1 MKNKCY
7 SLLPYAVIAVF
18 SAILINNMFY
28 GFSWTDEGLYLSN
41 VQRYFSGDRFLID
54 DWTPTQFYEPLLYPL
69 YALFVRITGSTAGV
83 FLFFRFATIIF
94 QTLAAFFAYFLL
106 SKKYRAFSACVA
118 SLIVLSFSRA
128 CLNGPSYYTI
138 GFESYL
144 IALLCLYA
152 FFTLSYSKV
161 FLFVSG
167 VFFAAAV
174 LCNPFLMLPY
184 IAVSILVLILPA
196 SRKYIR
202 KIAFVWLGTVI
213 SGIVYMIFVFSGNSI
228 SDILSGL
235 HYTYNDPSYKHTIIL
250 TIKRL
255 LKMPRL
261 LIFPYIITW
270 LPMIAL
276 CGLIKI
282 KKIQLT
288 VRKKFLMHMLNLVL
302 FFANCFVRKDCGA
315 AVMTFFHFTIFEVV
329 LFSDLRFK
337 EFMREYKKELLYF
350 VVPGLILAYFF
361 CFASDTGFGVCSI
374 GMAVAAIGEI
384 LILEKCLRKLDFGNS
399 KSLGKIAKVGSLFI
413 LTAFTFFYRTNL
425 IYRDAQLPP
434 HLLFLPQFQKGL
446 EKISSGP
453 VKGIYTTKENKAY
466 YDDLLALLQNIS
478 NDEPQSEKSVFIAG
492 AATWAYTA
500 FQNLRCSAP
509 TTWRTFFDDI
519 RLQTYYDEF
528 PKNPFPDYVILLDSK
543 NPDNGG
549 RYQGKNDEENIRDTW
564 MYKKMTAM
572 GYEKQFF
579 PCSIVYSLK
588 TIRK

>member
-7 SLLPYAVIAVF
+7 SLLPYVIIAVF

-69 YALFVRITGSTAGV
+69 YALFIKFNGGTDGV
-83 FLFFRFATIIF
+83 FLFFRVVTIFF
-94 QTLAAFFAYFLL
+94 QMLASFFTYSLL
-106 SKKYRAFSACVA
+106 SKKYSNFSACIA
-118 SLIVLSFSRA
+118 SLITLCFSRA
-128 CLNGPSYYTI
+128 CINGPSYYTI
-138 GFESYL
+138 GFESFL

-152 FFTLSYSKV
+152 FFALSYSKV
-161 FLFVSG
+161 FLFISG

-174 LCNPFLMLPY
+174 LCNPFLVLQY
-184 IAVSILVLILPA
+184 IVFSIIVLIFPIG
-196 SRKYIR
+196 RKHIR
-202 KIAFVWLGTVI
+202 QIPILWLGTVV
-213 SGIVYMIFVFSGNSI
+213 SGIIYIVFVFSGDSI

-235 HYTYNDPSYKHTIIL
+235 HYTYNDPSYKHTLIL

-255 LKMPRL
+255 YKMPRL
-261 LIFPYIITW
+261 LIFPYILTW
-270 LPMIAL
+270 LPLIITCLVVKRKDRQLSVKSNLFLHAL
-276 CGLIKI
+276 NTIVFIC
-282 KKIQLT
+282 
-288 VRKKFLMHMLNLVL
+288 
-302 FFANCFVRKDCGA
+302 NCFLKEDCGSA
-315 AVMTFFHFTIFEVV
+315 IMTFFHFTFFETV
-329 LFSDLRFK
+329 LFSDLRPKDFLK
-337 EFMREYKKELLYF
+337 EYKKELLYF
-350 VVPGLILAYFF
+350 VFPGLVLAYFF

-384 LILEKCLRKLDFGNS
+384 LILEKCLRKLDFCNS
-399 KSLGKIAKVGSLFI
+399 KSLGKIAKACPLFI

-466 YDDLLALLQNIS
+466 YDDLLALLQNMG
-478 NDEPQSEKSVFIAG
+478 NDESQSEKSIFISG

-528 PKNPFPDYVILLDSK
+528 PKNPFPEYVILLDSK

-549 RYQGKNDEENIRDTW
+549 RYEGKNDEENIRDCW
-564 MYKKMTAM
+564 IYKKMTAM
-572 GYEKQFF
+572 GYEQQFF
-579 PCSIVYSLK
+579 SCGIIYSSQ